1 MRPVGTKC
9 NTLTLFRPKCT
20 HVRSKI
26 TIFKKNLI
34 AFLTS
39 FKIPWYVYFLSVKF
53 MLSPHPKFCEAAVT
67 SPDMS
72 KSQASKQSLNKFKG
86 LVSM

>member
-1 MRPVGTKC
+1 MYS
-9 NTLTLFRPKCT
+9 CT
-20 HVRSKI
+20 
-26 TIFKKNLI
+26 FKDYHIQKNLI

-39 FKIPWYVYFLSVKF
+39 FKIFKIPWYVYFLSVKF